1 MISAR
6 YSIHEFLDAVQGKS
20 VFEAISMAQHEC
32 YEAEQMTRG
41 GKRGAPAARAAGCDR
56 YAADLKGFIFFL
68 SNGVQPAGIDNGTFI
83 SLNKTRYVK
92 NGHGNTHR
100 KLLRRKVSLRN

>member
-83 SLNKTRYVK
+83 SF
-92 NGHGNTHR
+92 R
-100 KLLRRKVSLRN
+100 KAVPGILFRLQKPPRPGALSKEHL